1 MKKLFTLFVA
11 LLTLVVVAGCNGNT
25 TAAPTTEAP
34 TTEEPREFAADGEFT
49 AYLVGVQSNAPMV
62 TTVTVTIENDEI
74 TGFFIDCIQGKRTLN
89 EETSVYSFNFNAS
102 SKKDLGFE
110 YKMHWGAYSATDV
123 TPTIEEYQTWL
134 TANSKNEWHQQ
145 AELIEAYWLANG
157 FDSVTTNTE
166 TTVIDNVAG
175 VTIKDG
181 GYTDLAAEAVKLAK
195 DGKMQAIYT
204 SSDDLYIATMTV
216 DAEGEF
222 TELMIDVL
230 QGTPDTTAGTF
241 TWRDQTKQE
250 LGFEYKMHWSAYAA
264 TDDTPTIEEY
274 ETWLTANNKNE
285 WHQQVAL
292 ITDYVTENGW
302 NEDLAAL
309 NDHGG
314 TLDGTTPVDALAG
327 VTVRSQG
334 YYTLLAKLFD
344 CLPE

>member
-1 MKKLFTLFVA
+1 MRKLFTLFVA

-25 TAAPTTEAP
+25 TVAPTTQAP

-49 AYLVGVQSNAPMV
+49 AYLVGVHSNAPMV

-74 TGFFIDCIQGKRTLN
+74 TGYFIDCIQGKRTQN
-89 EETSVYSFNFNAS
+89 EETLVYSFNFNAS
-102 SKKDLGFE
+102 SKKNLGFE
-110 YKMHWGAYSATDV
+110 YKMHWGAYSATDD

-134 TANSKNEWHQQ
+134 TANNKKEWHQQ

-157 FDSVTTNTE
+157 FDSVTSNTE

-181 GYTDLAAEAVKLAK
+181 GYTDLAAEAVQLAK

-216 DAEGEF
+216 NAEGEF
-222 TELMIDVL
+222 SDLLIDVL
-230 QGTPDTTAGTF
+230 QGTPDTAAGTF
-241 TWRDQTKQE
+241 AWREETKQE
-250 LGFEYKMHWSAYAA
+250 LGFEYKMHYGTYSA

-274 ETWLTANNKNE
+274 ETWLEANDKLE
-285 WHQQVAL
+285 WFQQVAL

-302 NEDLAAL
+302 NENLAAL
-309 NDHGG
+309 NDRGG
-314 TLDGTTPVDALAG
+314 TLDGTTPVDSLAG

-334 YYTLLAKLFD
+334 YYTLLADLFD